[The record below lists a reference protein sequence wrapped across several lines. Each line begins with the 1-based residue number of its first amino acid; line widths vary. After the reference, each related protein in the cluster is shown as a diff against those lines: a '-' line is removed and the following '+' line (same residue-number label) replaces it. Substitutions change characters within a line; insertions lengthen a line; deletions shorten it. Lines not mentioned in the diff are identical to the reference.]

1 MDKLKKYL
9 LPTMVVAMFGEIYF
23 YPINSSLRIS
33 AGIIALNLILLIN
46 DDISELY
53 TAIIAG
59 VEVFILRSTG
69 GMTFSGMSPADALG
83 YNLPSLTYYMSY
95 GLLISLLHIRKY
107 KEHFFP
113 AILILSLTD
122 SMSNIVEVIF
132 RDKAASIYT
141 IQIFVIIGLARS
153 LIAFFIY
160 LLYKKQELF
169 ILGKEHQKRY
179 SQLNIL
185 ISDIQ
190 AEMFYLRKSMGD
202 IEKVMGKSYK
212 LYEKY
217 RGNEELQEDALDIAR
232 EVHEIKKEYYRV
244 LSGFGSFLKSFENNE
259 SMTMKDMLAIIRDN
273 TNRYLS
279 EHDKRISIYFD
290 FKDDYQLKKYY
301 SLFTILNN
309 LIINSIDACGLDGI
323 IKVSEYSDKDYIYF
337 SVEDNG
343 EGIEEDILPYIFNPG
358 FTTKYNESGKASTGI
373 GLAHVKNIVDELNG
387 NIIVKPAVKSGTIFE
402 TTLPRDSILE
412 QHVMVT
418 NDVINQKK

>member
-1 MDKLKKYL
+1 MNRLKKYL
-9 LPTMVVAMFGEIYF
+9 LPTMVVALFGEIYF

-59 VEVFILRSTG
+59 AEVFILRSTG
-69 GMTFSGMSPADALG
+69 GMIFSGMLPAYAFG
-83 YNLPSLTYYMSY
+83 YNLPSLTYYMAY
-95 GLLISLLHIRKY
+95 GLLMSLLNIRKY
-107 KEHFFP
+107 KEHFFS
-113 AILILSLTD
+113 AIIILSLTD
-122 SMSNIVEVIF
+122 SIGNIVEVMF
-132 RDKAASIYT
+132 RDKAASMLT
-141 IQIFVIIGLARS
+141 IQLFVIIGLARS
-153 LIAFFIY
+153 IIAYFIY

-190 AEMFYLRKSMGD
+190 AEMFYLKKSMGD

-212 LYEKY
+212 LYEKCS
-217 RGNEELQEDALDIAR
+217 GNEELQEDTLDIAR

-244 LSGFGSFLKSFENNE
+244 LSGFGSFLKSFEKNE
-259 SMTMKDMLAIIRDN
+259 FMTMKDMLAIIRDN

-279 EHDKRISIYFD
+279 ENDKRISIFFH

-309 LIINSIDACGLDGI
+309 LIINSIDACGLNGI
-323 IKVSEYSDKDYIYF
+323 IKVSEYSDKDNIYF

-358 FTTKYNESGKASTGI
+358 FTTKYNDSGKASTGI
-373 GLAHVKNIVDELNG
+373 GLAHVKNIVDELQG
-387 NIIVKPAVKSGTIFE
+387 DIIVKPAEKAGTTFE
-402 TTLPRDSILE
+402 ITLPRDSILE
-412 QHVMVT
+412 QHAIAT
-418 NDVINQKK
+418 NDASKQKK

>member
-1 MDKLKKYL
+1 MDKMKKYL
-9 LPTMVVAMFGEIYF
+9 LPTLVVALFGEIYF

-46 DDISELY
+46 DDISGFY

-59 VEVFILRSTG
+59 VDVFLLRSTG
-69 GMTFSGMSPADALG
+69 GMTFSGMSLADALG
-83 YNLPSLTYYMSY
+83 YNLPSLTYYMAY
-95 GLLISLLHIRKY
+95 GALISMLHIRKY

-113 AILILSLTD
+113 VILILSLAD
-122 SMSNIVEVIF
+122 STGNIVEVLV
-132 RDKAASIYT
+132 RDKTASMHI
-141 IQIFVIIGLARS
+141 IQIFILIGLARS
-153 LIAFFIY
+153 IIAFFIY

-190 AEMFYLRKSMGD
+190 AEMFYLKKSMGD

-217 RGNEELQEDALDIAR
+217 KGNEELQEDTLDIAR

-244 LSGFGSFLKSFENNE
+244 LSGFKSFLKSFENNE
-259 SMTMKDMLAIIRDN
+259 AMTIKDMLAIIRDN

-279 EHDKRISIYFD
+279 EQDKKISIYFD

-309 LIINSIDACGLDGI
+309 LIINSIDACGCDGAV
-323 IKVSEYSDKDYIYF
+323 KVCEYSDKDKMYF

-358 FTTKYNESGKASTGI
+358 FTTKYNEGGIASTGI
-373 GLAHVKNIVDELNG
+373 GLSHVKNIVDELQG
-387 NIIVKPAVKSGTIFE
+387 NIRVKPAAKEGTIIE
-402 TTLPRDSILE
+402 IAIPKNSI
-412 QHVMVT
+412 M
-418 NDVINQKK
+418 I